1 MVLDRKEM
9 MSKFIDND
17 NNDDIDNND
26 NNDDNDNDN
35 NDENSLANDTN
46 RLSKVISSTGI
57 CSRRQA
63 EKIIEEGRVLVNG
76 VVTKSPATQ
85 CDLSKDDI
93 VLDGVRLEKKKGF
106 VERPRLWMVHKLS
119 GELVADKDPKN
130 RPLLMDRLK
139 PLIKSIKESNASPRK
154 PITDYYNDEKNG
166 TIMNILKP
174 VNRLEF
180 HMEGLILFTN
190 NGLLARLMDH
200 KSSNLLKKFRVR
212 VHGLINESKLQ
223 GLRRGVISKG
233 VKYPPL
239 DVKVDR
245 ISKSTISWVTVSCLD
260 YHRKAI
266 STSLETV
273 HIKPLRIIS
282 TELGPYKIGD
292 LPRGAWKE
300 VTLSKEI
307 QTLLR
312 RVKGGLMRI

>member
-1 MVLDRKEM
+1 M
-9 MSKFIDND
+9 
-17 NNDDIDNND
+17 
-26 NNDDNDNDN
+26 
-35 NDENSLANDTN
+35 NDTSN

-76 VVTKSPATQ
+76 VVSKSPATQ
-85 CDLSKDDI
+85 CDLSVDNI

-139 PLIKSIKESNASPRK
+139 PLIKTIKESNPLPQK
-154 PITDYYNDEKNG
+154 KITNFYNDEKNG

-212 VHGLINESKLQ
+212 VHGLINESKIQ

-245 ISKSTISWVTVSCLD
+245 ISKSTISWITVSCLD

-312 RVKGGLMRI
+312 KVKGGLMRI

>member
-1 MVLDRKEM
+1 M
-9 MSKFIDND
+9 
-17 NNDDIDNND
+17 
-26 NNDDNDNDN
+26 
-35 NDENSLANDTN
+35 NDTSN

-76 VVTKSPATQ
+76 VVSKSPATQ
-85 CDLSKDDI
+85 CDLSVDNI

-139 PLIKSIKESNASPRK
+139 PLIKTIKESNPLPQK
-154 PITDYYNDEKNG
+154 KITNFYNDEKNG

-200 KSSNLLKKFRVR
+200 KSSNLVKKFRVR
-212 VHGLINESKLQ
+212 VHGLINESKIQ

-245 ISKSTISWVTVSCLD
+245 ISKSTISWITVSCLD

-312 RVKGGLMRI
+312 KVKGGLMRI